1 MITRTMPIS
10 RARICSYLIMPGVVE
25 ERSVNDDYGLR
36 GVRFYAILRISFFPS
51 DFYLFR
57 KHVFSRLERN
67 VGLQM
72 LTIYIYIYAR
82 SFLREK
88 HMV

>member
-36 GVRFYAILRISFFPS
+36 RVRFYAILRIAFSIRLLLISKARFFS
-51 DFYLFR
+51 
-57 KHVFSRLERN
+57 S
-67 VGLQM
+67 
-72 LTIYIYIYAR
+72 
-82 SFLREK
+82 REK
-88 HMV
+88 RWSLDKC

>member
-36 GVRFYAILRISFFPS
+36 RVRFYAILRIAFFYPTFTYFES
-51 DFYLFR
+51 TFFL
-57 KHVFSRLERN
+57 VSRETLVSR
-67 VGLQM
+67 
-72 LTIYIYIYAR
+72 
-82 SFLREK
+82 
-88 HMV
+88 

>member
-57 KHVFSRLERN
+57 KHVFFSSREERWSPN
-67 VGLQM
+67 VNN
-72 LTIYIYIYAR
+72 IYIYAR